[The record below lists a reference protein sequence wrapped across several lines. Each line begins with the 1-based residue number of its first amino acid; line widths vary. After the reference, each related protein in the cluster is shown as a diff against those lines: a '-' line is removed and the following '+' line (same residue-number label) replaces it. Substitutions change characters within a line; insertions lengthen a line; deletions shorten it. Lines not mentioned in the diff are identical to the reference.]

1 MKIRL
6 EGGLPHVET
15 RLLYRGLEISLER
28 VILDTGSAGCVF
40 AADEVARLGLLPE
53 PMDPIRRIRG
63 VGGSEF
69 VYSKRLD
76 RLQLGEMEVRLFEV
90 QVGALDYGFPLQG
103 ILGTDFLRQAEA
115 VIDLKNLVVRSG
127 L

>member
-1 MKIRL
+1 M
-6 EGGLPHVET
+6 
-15 RLLYRGLEISLER
+15 
-28 VILDTGSAGCVF
+28 
-40 AADEVARLGLLPE
+40 
-53 PMDPIRRIRG
+53 
-63 VGGSEF
+63 GGSEF

-76 RLQLGEMEVRLFEV
+76 SLQLGEMEVRLFEV

-115 VIDLKNLVVRSG
+115 VIDLKNLVVRRSV